1 MAIGR
6 ITGPMLFSNLERQ
19 GTDLA
24 IDGNLIYADVT
35 NRRVGINNASPAYT
49 LDSPGNVRL
58 ANIVIAGSTISSN
71 NSQVNFGSISN
82 LRITGG
88 NPVDIPYTDGS
99 GNLAWGNISVIAGL
113 EGFTANNIT
122 MGSTARTSNPY
133 GTNALTTGMTVA
145 NAISTLDDIVG
156 NITNANG
163 TALITGNLFLTGGSA
178 NDVLITDGVGN
189 TSFVNANTIPAIVS
203 INANVV
209 SVNANL
215 GTIYLGNI
223 STQANIGTIYTNLNS
238 TNANVGAY
246 QTWANATIAAI
257 PTVGNAITLGIPTD
271 GSLSAN
277 AGYDGWSTTT
287 KVTDAIDNLNQIA
300 LNLGQGT
307 FVGNVQ
313 FTANSV
319 AGASPKVVIFTGT
332 ASGTPNT
339 YYWDFGDGNIYTTG
353 SSTITHT
360 YSNVLG
366 GLFTVYYRASN
377 SSGTW
382 GGNATLGAIGSVD
395 DFTRSSYIT
404 LYTPNPIPSFTSNI
418 TSLNSGNV
426 VLFTDTSTYETNY
439 SVYWGDGTITTSPTS
454 GGTQKHTYTNS
465 SGDTQYSIILTANST
480 TAGPT
485 NVSVNSAAT
494 VESVYS
500 THTPA
505 ITANVPYVVNWEA
518 NGGGTVQI
526 VNATS
531 TSPGNASVFGA
542 QQVYQYWWSDSTA
555 NSNVAIGGGVSSSG
569 SYYNQYLNHVYTL
582 TSAQQTA
589 GANITYNSQL
599 LLYNGHTTAPFRS
612 SNVAIVV
619 VPSVRSNIS
628 ASAVTISDKTGDTAL
643 TGYIYTDFNGNDR
656 SLFTFNT
663 AAQNST
669 TFNWGWGDSTAS
681 GNITSGAGT
690 TSANITHSYS
700 ASTAGTKTAN
710 LTAYGSP
717 GSIFQTNSKSLS
729 ITIASNPAAPGA
741 LSSKTLSMSSSSQY
755 TNAPLLAA
763 SATDNTAGNIAA
775 AGSSVT
781 RYTSTTP
788 LVTGTITQANTSVAG
803 TLVAYINNSN
813 VGGVLFSNTT
823 NTTGTYSSLI
833 VDGDADARS
842 AISAATYPTGFYK
855 VFSAHT
861 STALTGFGLGYN
873 DITLN
878 HTTSGKTNNVG
889 LVKDD
894 VTSVPTLVTTGV
906 TVGNV
911 TATTIRT
918 VSSIPYYQA
927 GGNVVI
933 QGLQAYNWIGQTYTS
948 STPMSIAANA
958 TLAEGTSGTIAAT
971 QTRTYA
977 QLDGSTTYLTA
988 GVPKANTGNTISNSY
1003 TFGNIYLLVN
1013 GTASAVGNVSAT
1025 LTSVNGSSTAVSLPA
1040 LINVYSA
1047 TYSGLDETSIAC
1059 SAGST
1064 AGNTT
1069 IAKRIVLSSANIS
1082 TPIYANTGTNYYGDA
1097 AFGNTST
1104 VAGTTEAVVRWGNLK
1119 VNTTN
1124 YSTGYLPIGPNL
1136 SAGGNR
1142 TTTQSFKFA
1151 FQRPAMQNMKIIF
1164 TGNISGMYVAVP
1176 GTKLTDTNS
1185 TLNGWMDANVAYGG
1199 AGSPGPGVGGNG
1211 STGCAVGTTV
1221 PLNTLVSNVAYS
1233 LTLGDVNLSTSAIK
1247 QCLFN
1252 IVLGPNDWVSNIYL
1266 GSTA

>member
-88 NPVDIPYTDGS
+88 TPDDILYTDGS
-99 GNLAWGNISVIAGL
+99 GNLAWGNLSVIAGL

-122 MGSTARTSNPY
+122 MGSTDRTSNPY

-145 NAISTLDDIVG
+145 NAIATLDDIVG
-156 NITNANG
+156 NIA
-163 TALITGNLFLTGGSA
+163 
-178 NDVLITDGVGN
+178 GN
-189 TSFVNANTIPAIVS
+189 TIQ
-203 INANVV
+203 
-209 SVNANL
+209 L
-215 GTIYLGNI
+215 GT
-223 STQANIGTIYTNLNS
+223 
-238 TNANVGAY
+238 
-246 QTWANATIAAI
+246 
-257 PTVGNAITLGIPTD
+257 PTD

-287 KVTDAIDNLNQIA
+287 KVTDAIDNLNQVA

-313 FTANSV
+313 FTANIT
-319 AGASPKVVIFTGT
+319 ANASPVMIRFTGT
-332 ASGTPNT
+332 AGGNPNT
-339 YYWDFGDGNIYTTG
+339 YYWDFGDGNVYTIG
-353 SSTITHT
+353 GSTITHT

-395 DFTRSSYIT
+395 DFTRSNYIT
-404 LYTPNPIPSFTSNI
+404 LYTPNPIPTFTSNI
-418 TSLNSGNV
+418 ISLNSGNV
-426 VLFTDTSTYETNY
+426 VLFTDTSIYATNY

-454 GGTQKHTYTNS
+454 GDTQKHTYTNS

-526 VNATS
+526 TNATS

-582 TSAQQTA
+582 TSTQQTA

-599 LLYNGHTTAPFRS
+599 VLYNGHTTAPFRS
-612 SNVAIVV
+612 ANVAVVV

-669 TFNWGWGDSTAS
+669 TFNWGWGDSTTS

-700 ASTAGTKTAN
+700 ASIAGTKTAN
-710 LTAYGSP
+710 LTVYGSP
-717 GSIFQTNSKSLS
+717 GSIFQANSKSLS
-729 ITIASNPAAPGA
+729 ITIAANPAAPGA
-741 LSSKTLSMSSSSQY
+741 
-755 TNAPLLAA
+755 
-763 SATDNTAGNIAA
+763 
-775 AGSSVT
+775 
-781 RYTSTTP
+781 
-788 LVTGTITQANTSVAG
+788 
-803 TLVAYINNSN
+803 
-813 VGGVLFSNTT
+813 
-823 NTTGTYSSLI
+823 
-833 VDGDADARS
+833 
-842 AISAATYPTGFYK
+842 
-855 VFSAHT
+855 
-861 STALTGFGLGYN
+861 
-873 DITLN
+873 
-878 HTTSGKTNNVG
+878 
-889 LVKDD
+889 
-894 VTSVPTLVTTGV
+894 
-906 TVGNV
+906 
-911 TATTIRT
+911 
-918 VSSIPYYQA
+918 
-927 GGNVVI
+927 
-933 QGLQAYNWIGQTYTS
+933 
-948 STPMSIAANA
+948 
-958 TLAEGTSGTIAAT
+958 
-971 QTRTYA
+971 
-977 QLDGSTTYLTA
+977 
-988 GVPKANTGNTISNSY
+988 
-1003 TFGNIYLLVN
+1003 
-1013 GTASAVGNVSAT
+1013 
-1025 LTSVNGSSTAVSLPA
+1025 
-1040 LINVYSA
+1040 
-1047 TYSGLDETSIAC
+1047 
-1059 SAGST
+1059 
-1064 AGNTT
+1064 
-1069 IAKRIVLSSANIS
+1069 
-1082 TPIYANTGTNYYGDA
+1082 
-1097 AFGNTST
+1097 
-1104 VAGTTEAVVRWGNLK
+1104 
-1119 VNTTN
+1119 
-1124 YSTGYLPIGPNL
+1124 
-1136 SAGGNR
+1136 
-1142 TTTQSFKFA
+1142 
-1151 FQRPAMQNMKIIF
+1151 
-1164 TGNISGMYVAVP
+1164 
-1176 GTKLTDTNS
+1176 
-1185 TLNGWMDANVAYGG
+1185 
-1199 AGSPGPGVGGNG
+1199 
-1211 STGCAVGTTV
+1211 
-1221 PLNTLVSNVAYS
+1221 
-1233 LTLGDVNLSTSAIK
+1233 
-1247 QCLFN
+1247 
-1252 IVLGPNDWVSNIYL
+1252 
-1266 GSTA
+1266 